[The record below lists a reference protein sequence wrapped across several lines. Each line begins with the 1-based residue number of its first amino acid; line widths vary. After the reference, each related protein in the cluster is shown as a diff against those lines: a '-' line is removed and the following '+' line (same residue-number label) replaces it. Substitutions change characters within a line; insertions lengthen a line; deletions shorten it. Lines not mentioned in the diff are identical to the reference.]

1 MATAKKRTR
10 KIERADEKSVSMPMA
25 ASMPSVSAAQVDREQ
40 LIAQEAY
47 LRAERR
53 GFEPGHEIEDWLEAE
68 RTVGA
73 VATH

>member
-10 KIERADEKSVSMPMA
+10 KTAGSDEKSVSMPMA
-25 ASMPSVSAAQVDREQ
+25 ASVSVSAQVDREQ

-53 GFEPGHEIEDWLEAE
+53 GFEPGHEVEDWLEAE

-73 VATH
+73 VAH

>member
-10 KIERADEKSVSMPMA
+10 KTERADEKSVTMPMA
-25 ASMPSVSAAQVDREQ
+25 ASMPSVSAQVDREQ